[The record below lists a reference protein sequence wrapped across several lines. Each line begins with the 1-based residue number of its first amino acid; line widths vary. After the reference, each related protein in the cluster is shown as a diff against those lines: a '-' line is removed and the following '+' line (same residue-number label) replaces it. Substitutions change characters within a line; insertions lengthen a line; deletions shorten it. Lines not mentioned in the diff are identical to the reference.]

1 MQALAALERMSLAI
15 ANNESVPAR
24 VDEIR
29 EPAPPLTRY
38 HEPAWGTLKLSRI
51 STAAVAALALG
62 GGLLSTTAA
71 TGAPTA
77 SSHVPVVYTQGMGP
91 AWGGPR
97 VRPTEIVNG
106 ALWGES
112 HMSWWKWSGS
122 GATGG
127 GWFFEG
133 WYANGRMHSNNYS
146 ATVTLW
152 GVKDHHATRFYSR
165 EKIEAQA
172 DRIRPT
178 AHGGLF

>member
-1 MQALAALERMSLAI
+1 M
-15 ANNESVPAR
+15 
-24 VDEIR
+24 
-29 EPAPPLTRY
+29 
-38 HEPAWGTLKLSRI
+38 KLSRI
-51 STAAVAALALG
+51 STAAVTALALG

-71 TGAPTA
+71 IGAPTA

-91 AWGGPR
+91 AWAGPR

-112 HMSWWKWSGS
+112 HMSWSKWSGS
-122 GATGG
+122 GATGR

-133 WYANGRMHSNNYS
+133 WYANGRMHTNNYR

-152 GVKDHHATRFYSR
+152 GVKDHHGTRYYSHM
-165 EKIEAQA
+165 KIAA
-172 DRIRPT
+172 HGHKTLRLT